1 MFYIKLFCELIIV
14 SFFFFIVYFIKRS
27 EIENA
32 PKRTN
37 QSNKSIFNVIII
49 LLLIFIGICV
59 ADKYFQNDTFFTI
72 ALGKE
77 TLKNGVH
84 NKEVLTYHTGFK
96 YYNVRWLFNVV
107 IALINSY
114 IGFPGIYSF
123 VITITVLIALSLYFC
138 IYKITSKQ
146 LLSFIITL
154 FAMYFSYGYFAAR
167 SQIVS
172 MLIFII
178 EYYSILMLL
187 KTCKKRYLFI
197 LLLLPILIVNF
208 HASVFPFYLILYLP
222 FIAENIIAKLKFSKK
237 IKLVSFNTS
246 QNIKYLYLIFIVN
259 ILEGLISP
267 LGFAPYT
274 VMFNAT
280 GGVSKL
286 IIAELQPLHY
296 NSSIMLFFIAYIL
309 MFTGCLCLIKERIKA
324 HTFFLFAGLGLI
336 SIVSTRN
343 FFLFFILGAF
353 SLAESLNIFFEEN
366 KVFDFIYNKNSSTFI
381 KFVGILCVILLFTPL
396 FIKNISKDYVDK
408 TSYPVDATEYII
420 NNIDLS
426 KYTLYNG
433 FNYGSYLEYKGIKT
447 FMDSRSEV
455 YEKNYNNTDIL
466 KDYSLISMTD
476 EKQLD
481 YKEFFDKYNITL
493 ALIKKYDSFYEAQ
506 IKDDKHHCLKTIYD
520 DDYYLLYEVVNNDTK
535 EKTNE

>member
-1 MFYIKLFCELIIV
+1 MFYIKLFFELIIV
-14 SFFFFIVYFIKRS
+14 SSFFFIVYYIKSTNS
-27 EIENA
+27 ENIS
-32 PKRTN
+32 KKSN
-37 QSNKSIFNVIII
+37 QSNKKMFNLIII
-49 LLLIFIGICV
+49 LLLIFIGISV

-107 IALINSY
+107 IFLINNY
-114 IGFPGIYSF
+114 MGFAGIYGF
-123 VITITVLIALSLYFC
+123 VITVTVLISLSLYFC
-138 IYKITSKQ
+138 LYKITSKQ
-146 LLSFIITL
+146 LLAFIITL

-187 KTCKKRYLFI
+187 KTCKKRYFFI
-197 LLLLPILIVNF
+197 LLLLPVLIVNF

-222 FIAENIIAKLKFSKK
+222 FIAENIVAKFKFSKK
-237 IKLVSFNTS
+237 IKLVSFNLNK
-246 QNIKYLYLIFIVN
+246 NIKYLYLIFLVN
-259 ILEGLISP
+259 VLEGLISP
-267 LGFAPYT
+267 LGLAPYT

-286 IIAELQPLHY
+286 IIAELQPLDY
-296 NSSIMLFFIAYIL
+296 NSSTMLFFIAYIL
-309 MFTGCLCLIKERIKA
+309 IFTGCIPLIKTKIKA
-324 HTFFLFAGLGLI
+324 HTFFLFAGLGII

-353 SLAESLNIFFEEN
+353 SLAEILDIFLEEN
-366 KVFDFIYNKNSSTFI
+366 KVFDFIYSKNSSMFL
-381 KFVGILCVILLFTPL
+381 KAVGILCVIILFTPL
-396 FIKNISKDYVDK
+396 FIRNISKDYVDK
-408 TSYPVDATEYII
+408 SSYPVDATEYII
-420 NNIDLS
+420 NKIDLS

-433 FNYGSYLEYKGIKT
+433 FNYGSYLEYKGIKA

-466 KDYSLISMTD
+466 KDYSLISLKN

-481 YKEFFDKYNITL
+481 YKEFFNKYNINL
-493 ALIKKYDSFYEAQ
+493 ALIKKYDNFYEAQ
-506 IKDDKHHCLKTIYD
+506 IKDDKHHCLNTIYD
-520 DDYYLLYEVVNNDTK
+520 DDVFVLYEIH
-535 EKTNE
+535 

>member
-1 MFYIKLFCELIIV
+1 MFYIKLFFELIIV
-14 SFFFFIVYFIKRS
+14 SFFFFIVYYIKSTNS
-27 EIENA
+27 EIITKK
-32 PKRTN
+32 PN
-37 QSNKSIFNVIII
+37 QSNKKIFNLIII
-49 LLLIFIGICV
+49 LLLIFIGISV

-77 TLKNGVH
+77 TLQNGVH

-107 IALINSY
+107 IFLINNY
-114 IGFPGIYSF
+114 IGFAGIYGF
-123 VITITVLIALSLYFC
+123 VITVVVLISLSLYFC

-146 LLSFIITL
+146 LLAFIITL

-222 FIAENIIAKLKFSKK
+222 FIAENIIAKFKFSKN
-237 IKLVSFNTS
+237 INLVSFNLNK
-246 QNIKYLYLIFIVN
+246 NIKYLYLIFLVN
-259 ILEGLISP
+259 VLEGLISP

-280 GGVSKL
+280 GGVSKQ
-286 IIAELQPLHY
+286 IIAELQPLNY
-296 NSSIMLFFIAYIL
+296 NSSTMLFFIAYIL
-309 MFTGCLCLIKERIKA
+309 IFTGCICLIKEKIKA

-336 SIVSTRN
+336 SIISTRN
-343 FFLFFILGAF
+343 FFLFFIIGAF
-353 SLAESLNIFFEEN
+353 SLAETLNIFFEEN
-366 KVFDFIYNKNSSTFI
+366 KVFDFIYTQKSSIFF
-381 KFVGILCVILLFTPL
+381 KLVGILCIMVLFTPL
-396 FIKNISKDYVDK
+396 FIKNLSMDYVDK
-408 TSYPVDATEYII
+408 SSYPVDATEYII

-433 FNYGSYLEYKGIKT
+433 FNYGSYLEYKGIKA

-481 YKEFFDKYNITL
+481 YKEFFNKYNINL
-493 ALIKKYDSFYEAQ
+493 ALIKKYDDFYKAQ
-506 IKDDKHHCLKTIYD
+506 IKDDKHNCLKTIYD
-520 DDYYLLYEVVNNDTK
+520 DDCFLLCEVLDNGTK